1 MEELEQKLE
10 ALEVVSEYSVKLIT
24 GIENVIKEISGE
36 KLPDTEDYLKH
47 VIDGINWVIGVFNGT
62 RDLINAETEAINKE
76 AVNESVLALNA
87 AMEAKDD
94 LKIVSGLESLLVFV
108 KTMKESA
115 EKLVRKQKQVN

>member
-1 MEELEQKLE
+1 MEELEQQLE
-10 ALEVVSEYSVKLIT
+10 ALEVVSEYSVKLIA
-24 GIENVIKEISGE
+24 GIENVTKEISGE

-47 VIDGINWVIGVFNGT
+47 VIDGINWIIGVFNGT
-62 RDLINAETEAINKE
+62 RDLINAETEVINKE

-115 EKLVRKQKQVN
+115 EKAVRKQKQAN